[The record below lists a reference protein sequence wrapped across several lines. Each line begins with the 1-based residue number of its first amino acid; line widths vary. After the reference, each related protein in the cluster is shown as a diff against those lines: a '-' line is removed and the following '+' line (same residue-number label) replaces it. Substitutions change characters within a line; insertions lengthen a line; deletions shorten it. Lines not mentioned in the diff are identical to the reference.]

1 MAPDEGFFMSKNK
14 TIPHIETPKTDCP
27 HCIKLIKAPLKYP
40 RCRLCHEEHHPKLL
54 PCPSTFLKEARLYA
68 NWVEADKDWM
78 FNTYRQV
85 FKRKS
90 DGAEVDKEFA
100 YKNINLDA
108 DSVGDEL
115 DKLFEKGI
123 I

>member
-1 MAPDEGFFMSKNK
+1 ME
-14 TIPHIETPKTDCP
+14 DCKCHCHNEP
-27 HCIKLIKAPLKYP
+27 MPSGIQCKCIKNCVH
-40 RCRLCHEEHHPKLL
+40 CRPEN
-54 PCPSTFLKEARLYA
+54 FKERLYV

-85 FKRKS
+85 FRRKS

-100 YKNINLDA
+100 YKHINLDA

-123 I
+123 V